1 MKIIGVAL
9 NYKQQLNGKE
19 APSEP
24 IIFFKQDTSILLR
37 NKPFYYPSFSNKI
50 NYEVEIV
57 IKIDKP
63 GKNIA
68 EKFAHKY
75 YSEYGLCIDF
85 TAADLI
91 TEARKNGLPWD
102 LAKGFNDSLPL
113 STFHPV
119 ENLKSIKNLNF
130 SLLINEK
137 EVQKANTSE
146 MLFSVDQIIEY
157 VSKYIFLKKGDIILT
172 GTPSGIAPINIG
184 DRLTG
189 FIEGEKLLDF
199 EIR

>member
-1 MKIIGVAL
+1 MKIIGVGL
-9 NYKQQLNGKE
+9 NYQGQLKGKD
-19 APSEP
+19 APTEP
-24 IIFFKQDTSILLR
+24 IIFFKQDTSILLK
-37 NKPFYYPSFSNKI
+37 NKPFYLPSFTKEV

-68 EKFAHKY
+68 PKFAHKY

-85 TAADLI
+85 TAVDLI
-91 TEARKNGLPWD
+91 TEARQKGLPWD

-113 STFHPV
+113 SNFQPIDK
-119 ENLKSIKNLNF
+119 LQSIDNVNF
-130 SLLINEK
+130 SLFINDK

-146 MLFSVDQIIEY
+146 MLFSVDQIIAY

-172 GTPSGIAPINIG
+172 GTPAGVAPISIG

-189 FIEGEKLLDF
+189 FIEDKKMLDF

>member
-1 MKIIGVAL
+1 MKIIGVGL
-9 NYKQQLNGKE
+9 NYQGQLQGKE
-19 APSEP
+19 TPPEP
-24 IIFFKQDTSILLR
+24 IIFFKQDTSILVR
-37 NKPFYYPSFSNKI
+37 NKPFYHPSFTKKI

-91 TEARKNGLPWD
+91 AEAREKGLPWD
-102 LAKGFNDSLPL
+102 LAKGFNDALPL
-113 STFHPV
+113 STFHPIS
-119 ENLKSIKNLNF
+119 ELKSIDNLNF
-130 SLLINEK
+130 SLLINNK

-146 MLFSVDQIIEY
+146 MLFSVDQIIAY

-172 GTPSGIAPINIG
+172 GTPAGVAPINIG

-189 FIEGEKLLDF
+189 YIEDRKLLDF

>member
-1 MKIIGVAL
+1 MKIICVGL
-9 NYKQQLNGKE
+9 NYQGQLNGKE
-19 APSEP
+19 APIEP

-37 NKPFYYPSFSNKI
+37 NKPFYHPSFTKKVNF
-50 NYEVEIV
+50 EVEIV

-68 EKFAHKY
+68 DKFAHKY

-91 TEARKNGLPWD
+91 AEAREKGLPWD

-113 STFHPV
+113 SGFHPV
-119 ENLKSIKNLNF
+119 EKLNSINDLNF
-130 SLLINEK
+130 SLLINGK

-146 MLFSVDQIIEY
+146 MLFSVDQIISY

-172 GTPSGIAPINIG
+172 GTPAGVGPIKVG

-189 FIEGEKLLDF
+189 FIEDEKLLDF

>member
-91 TEARKNGLPWD
+91 TEARENGLPWD